1 MSDGTE
7 ESVVEPYV
15 LRLLDKYSEEI
26 RMCDSKASILFAG
39 VAFAAA
45 LLAGQLVDDST
56 LLRQSGPA
64 VVLLSVTALAA
75 LGGSM
80 WLLGFAV
87 VPRVANPTPGHA
99 RYFED
104 RSQLFETSDSL
115 LAVVA
120 EDAKSSVERHARNC
134 WCSHVSHIASTATS
148 RVAMYAVCVAVVAMA
163 VAAPI
168 ATTQSG

>member
-15 LRLLDKYSEEI
+15 LRLLDECREEI

-99 RYFED
+99 RYFEE
-104 RSQLFETSDSL
+104 QALFETSDSL

-120 EDAKSSVERHARNC
+120 EDAKSSVERHAQQLLVLSR
-134 WCSHVSHIASTATS
+134 IAHRKYGHL

-168 ATTQSG
+168 AATQSG